1 MTRQYLFFVPAVIW
15 ACIIFI
21 LSTNTP
27 VEVGPVNW
35 LDFISIDKLGHF
47 AFYCVFC
54 VLVCW
59 GLFKN
64 NLLNQE
70 SPILKLVFPIML
82 VIIYGIVMELLQLR
96 FYEERH
102 LEYMDM
108 LANAIGALLGA
119 FVFKRFLVSIL

>member
-1 MTRQYLFFVPAVIW
+1 MTKKSIFFAPAAIW
-15 ACIIFI
+15 AFIIFM

-27 VEVGPVNW
+27 VEMGPVNW

-47 AFYCVFC
+47 AFYCIFC

-64 NLLNQE
+64 SLLGQHDTI
-70 SPILKLVFPIML
+70 SKLILPVLL
-82 VIIYGIVMELLQLR
+82 VIIYGIVMEFLQLR
-96 FYEERH
+96 FYEGRH

-108 LANAIGALLGA
+108 LANAIGAFLGA
-119 FVFKRFLVSIL
+119 FVFKKFLLTIL